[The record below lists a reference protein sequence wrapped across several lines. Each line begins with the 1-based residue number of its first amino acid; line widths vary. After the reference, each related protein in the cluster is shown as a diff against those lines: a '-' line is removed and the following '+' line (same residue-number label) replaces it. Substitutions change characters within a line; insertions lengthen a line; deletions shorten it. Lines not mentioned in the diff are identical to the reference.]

1 MRREYLPSLG
11 EVLIRVRIAVLTREK
26 GIPISSNN
34 SISKPCGT
42 LLVIET
48 YHDLHYYKGSVRDK
62 TGSEAELLHQSLHRY
77 SCGWNSKFILLGH

>member
-11 EVLIRVRIAVLTREK
+11 KVLIRVRIAVLTREK

-34 SISKPCGT
+34 SIIKHCGT

-48 YHDLHYYKGSVRDK
+48 YHYLHYYEGSVRDK
-62 TGSEAELLHQSLHRY
+62 TSREAEILHQSLHRY
-77 SCGWNSKFILLGH
+77 SCGWESKFILSGH